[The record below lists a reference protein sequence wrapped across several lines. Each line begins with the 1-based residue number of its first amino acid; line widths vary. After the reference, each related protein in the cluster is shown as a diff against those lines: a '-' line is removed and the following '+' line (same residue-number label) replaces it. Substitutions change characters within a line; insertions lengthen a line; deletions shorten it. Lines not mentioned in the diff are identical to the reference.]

1 MVLSRADRLG
11 AGRQI
16 AAPEEN
22 PRLLSHEGRSQ
33 SGTAAGNKAK
43 TVILLIGIAAFCY
56 LVWDFGIDNIV
67 HNVVRVGWWF
77 VPIVALWAVVYLFNA
92 LAWYIILRDHASSVR
107 LGAIYRL
114 TVSGF
119 AINYVTPFINLG
131 GEPYRVLSLRSQ
143 VGIHRAVSSVILYN
157 MVRMLSHFYFW
168 IACVVVALVVLP
180 TSIGLVL
187 TMVAVLAVVV
197 SLIVF
202 FYARHRMGIFR
213 SLIGAS
219 TRSRLFRPLARK
231 LEKNSAAL
239 LKIDAQITELY
250 RERREAFYQALCC
263 EFLARL
269 IASFEFYFI
278 LQAIGSNLSLI
289 HAFLINGGSSLIL
302 NLFFFVPFELGTREG
317 GLYLVMQGIGVASGI
332 GIFMGLINRVRE
344 LCWIVIGFALAF
356 PDGRSQTPHSVL
368 EMMEQD
374 TPAPTVK
381 ADGTSSI
388 ALGLNLPKHSR
399 TLDE

>member
-1 MVLSRADRLG
+1 MVLSAPG
-11 AGRQI
+11 HVSAERQI
-16 AAPEEN
+16 AVPEEIVTFTTRER
-22 PRLLSHEGRSQ
+22 PSQ
-33 SGTAAGNKAK
+33 GESGAGNKAK
-43 TVILLIGIAAFCY
+43 IAILLIGIAAFCY

-67 HNVVRVGWWF
+67 RNVVRVGWWF
-77 VPIVALWAVVYLFNA
+77 VPIVALWGIVYLFNA
-92 LAWYIILRDHASSVR
+92 LAWYIILRDHASTVT

-168 IACVVVALVVLP
+168 IACAVVALLVLP
-180 TSIGLVL
+180 TSVGLVL
-187 TMVAVLAVVV
+187 TMAAVFTLVI
-197 SLIVF
+197 SLIAF
-202 FYARHRMGIFR
+202 FYSRHRTGIFR
-213 SLIGAS
+213 SLMGAS
-219 TRSRLFRPLARK
+219 ARSRLFRPLARK
-231 LEKNSAAL
+231 MEKNSAAL
-239 LKIDAQITELY
+239 LEIDAQITELY
-250 RERREAFYQALCC
+250 RERRGAFYQALCC

-278 LQAIGSNLSLI
+278 LQAIGSSLSLI

-317 GLYLVMQGIGVASGI
+317 GLFLVMQGIGVTSGI

-344 LCWIVIGFALAF
+344 LFWIVIGFALAL
-356 PDGRSQTPHSVL
+356 PDGRSRTAHSML
-368 EMMEQD
+368 EMIEHD
-374 TPAPTVK
+374 APGRAEG
-381 ADGTSSI
+381 ADGI
-388 ALGLNLPKHSR
+388 APSAVSLNLPERPR
-399 TLDE
+399 TLDK